1 MTDRQTY
8 ADLADALRIPC
19 NAWPWRPAL
28 AKSFRWCIPAS
39 SLLLTLEAVGL
50 IISADACRA
59 SDDTILSIYLQE
71 AMAQVKHSM
80 PALRANIS
88 SLTAR

>member
-1 MTDRQTY
+1 MTDRQKY

-19 NAWPWRPAL
+19 NAWPWRQAL
-28 AKSFRWCIPAS
+28 AKSFKWVHSCACCSHRLPWEP
-39 SLLLTLEAVGL
+39 VM
-50 IISADACRA
+50 SADACRA

-88 SLTAR
+88 SLSAR